1 VNRKTAK
8 RSSID
13 GKLINMFLNW
23 FRNPE
28 NICPIRLS
36 RFIAIVDEMS
46 LCTNPPTISFM
57 FTF

>member
-1 VNRKTAK
+1 MNRKTAN

-13 GKLINMFLNW
+13 GRLISIFLNW

-28 NICPIRLS
+28 KICPIRLS

-46 LCTNPPTISFM
+46 LCINPPTISFM

>member
-1 VNRKTAK
+1 
-8 RSSID
+8 
-13 GKLINMFLNW
+13 MFLNW

-28 NICPIRLS
+28 KICPIRLS

-46 LCTNPPTISFM
+46 LCINPPTISFM